1 MIQHFDFQKLSG
13 ADQIARHLDV
23 RLAWRRVRAWTM
35 SSRWI
40 LSIPTSQR
48 CQKRF
53 VVMPTW
59 VDCRIITT
67 RRGRRH
73 DANEYLHSTRCA
85 TVGTAAPPGVPEH
98 VLSIQPFIETVK
110 PAGRFA
116 LRFGMQCLL

>member
-23 RLAWRRVRAWTM
+23 RLAWRRVRAWTT
-35 SSRWI
+35 SSRWV

-59 VDCRIITT
+59 VDCSIITT
-67 RRGRRH
+67 RTGRRH
-73 DANEYLHSTRCA
+73 DANEYLHSTRQAVAERCGHRFTLA
-85 TVGTAAPPGVPEH
+85 VASSGGVNLN
-98 VLSIQPFIETVK
+98 LSQQKF
-110 PAGRFA
+110 
-116 LRFGMQCLL
+116 LREPTSSA